1 MRRFSDQKTS
11 KTLDERGDLKEEEFS
26 EYEFVVFGE
35 QDSADIR
42 GWSGDRLKNNDTQEM
57 VWGQSQTQT
66 RAVRTLAF
74 STYQVLQQHLSQ
86 LDINLSG
93 TSKAKN
99 TDAQTW

>member
-42 GWSGDRLKNNDTQEM
+42 E
-57 VWGQSQTQT
+57 
-66 RAVRTLAF
+66 
-74 STYQVLQQHLSQ
+74 
-86 LDINLSG
+86 
-93 TSKAKN
+93 
-99 TDAQTW
+99 